1 MFKLIT
7 LPMHDPHDRRE
18 RKYKH
23 DALVY
28 VEENGKL
35 YIGLIKI
42 CQKAIWCE
50 EDKER
55 YKDLVLVNYNGRD
68 KLVHKKDIYFSYSEY
83 MKKNVQELKIE

>member
-1 MFKLIT
+1 MD
-7 LPMHDPHDRRE
+7 DPHDRRE

-28 VEENGKL
+28 VVENGKL
-35 YIGLIKI
+35 YIGLMKI

-55 YKDLVLVNYNGRD
+55 YKDLVLINYNDRD